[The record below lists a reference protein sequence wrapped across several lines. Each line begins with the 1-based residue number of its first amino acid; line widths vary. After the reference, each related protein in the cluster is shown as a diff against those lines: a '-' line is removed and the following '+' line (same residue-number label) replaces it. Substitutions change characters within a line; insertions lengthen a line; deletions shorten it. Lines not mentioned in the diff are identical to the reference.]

1 MNPHVARLEGV
12 DEKDRRVT
20 VDNKVGAVVLRG
32 VQRRE
37 GYKRMEKEDLIL
49 PRYLEC

>member
-20 VDNKVGAVVLRG
+20 VDNEAGAVGLSG

-37 GYKRMEKEDLIL
+37 G
-49 PRYLEC
+49 